1 MQDWT
6 SLCDVRMYT
15 VYFLLTKI
23 MLVHQASAILNI
35 LCRLH
40 LFFLKCVSRYLFQ
53 AVYRV
58 DNVLRVSRSRIA
70 RG

>member
-23 MLVHQASAILNI
+23 MLVHEASAILNI
-35 LCRLH
+35 L
-40 LFFLKCVSRYLFQ
+40 
-53 AVYRV
+53 
-58 DNVLRVSRSRIA
+58 
-70 RG
+70 